1 MFSTPFCSDTTS
13 VPGRREDAIVR
24 ATNAVS
30 TVLTQTSTTFASRT
44 SASDVLARIGIVSSH
59 DTLSRR
65 RPCALTAS
73 TCEARPI
80 KGHCELTFNPPPLP
94 LPPVHRQ
101 IDTGTCWFSHLGRTA
116 LYGVQDINFAAGT
129 QSGERTFTAANGDL
143 LRAVHAGR
151 SAPSGPGLVSFVTTL
166 TFVGGTGRFANATG
180 QMTGEGTANL
190 ITRTT
195 SVTNEGWI
203 AYDASDRS
211 GR

>member
-1 MFSTPFCSDTTS
+1 MRALLVSA
-13 VPGRREDAIVR
+13 VPLLFTLVGCVDR
-24 ATNAVS
+24 AP
-30 TVLTQTSTTFASRT
+30 
-44 SASDVLARIGIVSSH
+44 
-59 DTLSRR
+59 TLS
-65 RPCALTAS
+65 AADAS
-73 TCEARPI
+73 SSKAISAASQASGPLPI

-94 LPPVHRQ
+94 LPPVFRQ

-116 LYGVQDINFAAGT
+116 LNGVQDINFAAGT
-129 QSGERTFTAANGDL
+129 QAGQRTFTAANGDML
-143 LRAVHAGR
+143 YALNAGT
-151 SAPSGPGLVSFVTTL
+151 SAPSGPGLVRFVTTI

-211 GR
+211 SR

>member
-1 MFSTPFCSDTTS
+1 M
-13 VPGRREDAIVR
+13 R
-24 ATNAVS
+24 ALTVS
-30 TVLTQTSTTFASRT
+30 TVPLLLT
-44 SASDVLARIGIVSSH
+44 LAG
-59 DTLSRR
+59 
-65 RPCALTAS
+65 CAGGAPTVTAPDAPAAAGMRAALAPS
-73 TCEARPI
+73 GALPI
-80 KGHCELTFNPPPLP
+80 EGRCELTFNPPPLP

-129 QSGERTFTAANGDL
+129 QSGERTFTAANGDV

-151 SAPSGPGLVSFVTTL
+151 SAPGGPGLVRFTTTI
-166 TFVGGTGRFANATG
+166 TFVGGTGRFAHATG
-180 QMTGEGTANL
+180 QMTGAGTANL

-195 SVTNEGWI
+195 TVTNEGWI

>member
-1 MFSTPFCSDTTS
+1 MRARM
-13 VPGRREDAIVR
+13 VPAVPLLCTLAGCVGGAPTVTAPDASAAIEMSA
-24 ATNAVS
+24 AT
-30 TVLTQTSTTFASRT
+30 QAS
-44 SASDVLARIGIVSSH
+44 
-59 DTLSRR
+59 
-65 RPCALTAS
+65 
-73 TCEARPI
+73 EARPI
-80 KGHCELTFNPPPLP
+80 EGYCELTFNPPPLP

-129 QSGERTFTAANGDL
+129 QSGSRTFTAANGDV

-151 SAPSGPGLVSFVTTL
+151 SAPSGPGLVGFVTTI

-180 QMTGEGTANL
+180 QMTGAGTANL

-195 SVTNEGWI
+195 TVTNEGWI

>member
-1 MFSTPFCSDTTS
+1 MRAL
-13 VPGRREDAIVR
+13 VPS
-24 ATNAVS
+24 AVS
-30 TVLTQTSTTFASRT
+30 LLLTLAGCAGGAPSATTLDA
-44 SASDVLARIGIVSSH
+44 SAS
-59 DTLSRR
+59 LSRSAAAQT
-65 RPCALTAS
+65 PAAL
-73 TCEARPI
+73 PI

-129 QSGERTFTAANGDL
+129 QSGERTFTAANGDM
-143 LRAVHAGR
+143 LRAVHAGT